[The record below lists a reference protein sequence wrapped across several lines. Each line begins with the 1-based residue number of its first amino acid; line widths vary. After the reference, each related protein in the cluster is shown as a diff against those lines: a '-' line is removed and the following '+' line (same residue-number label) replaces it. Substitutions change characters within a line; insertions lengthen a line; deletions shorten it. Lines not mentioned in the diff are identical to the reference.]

1 MAWPYFPQ
9 NSAAHLP
16 LHFLSL
22 SCNYFYDMGT
32 EAKLKSILSLLPD
45 KPGVYQFIDV
55 SGTILYVGKAKN
67 LKKRVTS
74 YFSKNQS
81 GKTTVL
87 LRKTRDIR
95 HIVVD
100 NESDALL
107 LENNLIKRHQPRYN
121 ILLKDDK
128 TFPWICIK
136 NEPFPRVFSTRHTIK
151 DGSFYF
157 GPYTSALMVKTLIEL
172 IRQLYKLRT
181 CSLNLTDTNIS
192 AGKFKVCLE
201 YHLGNCKGPCVGLQT
216 NDDYQESIVQIKDI
230 LKGNISTV
238 MDHLKTLMRR
248 YSDEYKF
255 EEAQV
260 IKEKMDILSRF
271 RSRSTIVSNTIRN
284 VDVFA
289 IAQESD
295 NAYVNYL
302 KIVEGAVIQALTVEM
317 KIRAE
322 EEKEAILGFAVTE
335 IRQRLL
341 SDSPEIIVPFKPDI
355 LIDKIKYTVPKAGEK
370 LKLLELAGRNA
381 IYYKLEQKKKRME
394 HSPQVRTGK
403 NLERLKNDLHMP
415 DMPVHIECFDNSNI
429 MGNNPVAA
437 CVVFRNAKPS
447 RNDYRHF
454 NIKTV
459 TGPDDFS
466 SMEEVVFRRYKRMID
481 EKQNLP
487 QLVIIDGGKGQL
499 SSAMKSI
506 DKLGLRQKITVI
518 GIAKKLEEIYF
529 PGDSVPIYLDKNS
542 ISLKII
548 QQLRNEAHRFGINF
562 HRDKRSSEMLRSE
575 LDQIKGIGKKTKEIL
590 LKHFGSVERIKN
602 AGRKELENAIGISK
616 TALLM
621 KYFNN

>member
-1 MAWPYFPQ
+1 M
-9 NSAAHLP
+9 S
-16 LHFLSL
+16 
-22 SCNYFYDMGT
+22 T
-32 EAKLKSILSLLPD
+32 EAKFKSILSLLPD
-45 KPGVYQFIDV
+45 KPGIYQFIDA

-87 LRKTRDIR
+87 LRKTHDIR

-172 IRQLYKLRT
+172 IRQLNKLRT
-181 CSLNLTDTNIS
+181 CSFNLTDSNIS

-238 MDHLKTLMRR
+238 MDHLKNLMRR
-248 YSDEYKF
+248 YSDEFKF

-260 IKEKMDILSRF
+260 VKEKMDILSRF

-590 LKHFGSVERIKN
+590 LKHFGSVEKIKN

>member
-1 MAWPYFPQ
+1 MA
-9 NSAAHLP
+9 
-16 LHFLSL
+16 
-22 SCNYFYDMGT
+22 T
-32 EAKLKSILSLLPD
+32 EEKFKSILSLLPD
-45 KPGVYQFIDV
+45 KPGVYQFID
-55 SGTILYVGKAKN
+55 SADKILYVGKAKN

-81 GKTTVL
+81 GKTIVL
-87 LRKTRDIR
+87 LNKTHDIR

-107 LENNLIKRHQPRYN
+107 LENNIIKKHQPRYN

-136 NEPFPRVFSTRHTIK
+136 KEFFPRVFSTRNTNK
-151 DGSFYF
+151 DGSLYF
-157 GPYTSALMVKTLIEL
+157 GPYTSGLMVKTLVGL

-181 CSLNLTDTNIS
+181 CSLNLTKTNIS

-201 YHLGNCKGPCVGLQT
+201 YHIGNCKAPCIGIQSEK
-216 NDDYQESIVQIKDI
+216 DYSENILQIKDI

-238 MDHLKTLMRR
+238 IEHLKKLMVK
-248 YSDEYKF
+248 YSEELRF
-255 EEAQV
+255 EEAQI
-260 IKEKMDILSRF
+260 IKEKIEILSKF
-271 RSRSTIVSNTIRN
+271 RSRSTVVSNTIKN

-289 IAQESD
+289 ITQESD

-302 KIVEGAVIQALTVEM
+302 KVVQGAVIQALTVEL
-317 KIRAE
+317 KIRID
-322 EEKEAILGFAVTE
+322 EEKESILGFAITE
-335 IRQRLL
+335 IRQRLS
-341 SDSPEIIVPFKPDI
+341 SDSPEIILPFKPDI
-355 LIDKIKYTVPKAGEK
+355 LIDKVKYTIPQTGEK
-370 LKLLELAGRNA
+370 HKLLELAERNA

-394 HSPQVRTGK
+394 HAPQGRTGK
-403 NLERLKNDLHMP
+403 NLEKLKNDLHMP
-415 DMPVHIECFDNSNI
+415 DMPIHIECFDNSNI
-429 MGNNPVAA
+429 MGTNPVAA
-437 CVVFRNAKPS
+437 CVVFRNARPS
-447 RNDYRHF
+447 KKEYRHF

-466 SMEEVVFRRYKRMID
+466 SMEEVIFRRYKRMI
-481 EKQNLP
+481 EEEQNLP

-506 DKLGLRQKITVI
+506 DKLGIREKLTVI

-562 HRDKRSSEMLRSE
+562 HRDKRSSEMTKSD
-575 LDQIKGIGKKTKEIL
+575 LDQIKGIGPRTKEIL
-590 LKHFGSVERIKN
+590 LKYFGSVDKIRS
-602 AGRKELENAIGISK
+602 ASPAELEKVVGPSK
-616 TALLM
+616 TSILSG
-621 KYFNN
+621 YFKN